1 MDWKWG
7 KPNSIVTENEYRSW
21 VHCMTLV
28 VMTVEDIL
36 LSAIMTFMTL
46 LCQSYDREIDFL
58 TRVIVSIRTVLILLF
73 IVPAV
78 LKPTLQSGSV
88 SHNFQVS

>member
-1 MDWKWG
+1 MDLKWG
-7 KPNSIVTENEYRSW
+7 KPNSIVTENDYRSW

-58 TRVIVSIRTVLILLF
+58 TRDIRTVLILNCLELILNCLERRTNLF
-73 IVPAV
+73 FLHSENI
-78 LKPTLQSGSV
+78 
-88 SHNFQVS
+88 